1 MSVFFLTREQRSAF
15 RRESRQREIPLSYN
29 SSMEQEVSSRKYAF
43 VCGLPR
49 SGTSLV
55 GRNIARME
63 NCTGFKNT
71 GVFEDEGQF
80 LQDVYAV
87 ASEYG
92 GSSRVGFDARAHRTE
107 NSDLL
112 TATNVAKLKA
122 SWEEYWEADKAIC
135 VEKTPENLLMT
146 RFLQAAFP
154 DSYFI
159 VIRRHPVPVSLAG
172 RRWKINLTS
181 LDTAFRHWL
190 HCHGLFEGDR
200 KYLKRVCEL
209 RYEDYVEDQDKYHH
223 EIAAFIGTR
232 VPEPPKEDTYRYV
245 AQWRNPAGLRVP
257 EKGMEKASPIHN
269 QKYLDRWHKLLIESP
284 FRVYYR
290 YLARKYESE
299 FRRYGYSLISG
310 MPNGDEILRE
320 GGPIANLL
328 GVLLCI
334 AADTGALLW
343 RSALRCGVALRRAA
357 KAILPE
363 VVVQEMRRRRERI
376 QPTSA
381 P

>member
-1 MSVFFLTREQRSAF
+1 
-15 RRESRQREIPLSYN
+15 
-29 SSMEQEVSSRKYAF
+29 MEQEVSSRKYAF
-43 VCGLPR
+43 VCGLPG

-209 RYEDYVEDQDKYHH
+209 RYEDYVEDQDKHPPTRLQLSSGRGYPSRPRRTPIGKWRSG
-223 EIAAFIGTR
+223 EIPPVCVFRRKEWKRQVRFTIRSILIGGTNFSSNR
-232 VPEPPKEDTYRYV
+232 HLGFTI
-245 AQWRNPAGLRVP
+245 GILRAIN
-257 EKGMEKASPIHN
+257 G
-269 QKYLDRWHKLLIESP
+269 
-284 FRVYYR
+284 
-290 YLARKYESE
+290 SE

-343 RSALRCGVALRRAA
+343 RTPCDA
-357 KAILPE
+357 E
-363 VVVQEMRRRRERI
+363 
-376 QPTSA
+376 
-381 P
+381 